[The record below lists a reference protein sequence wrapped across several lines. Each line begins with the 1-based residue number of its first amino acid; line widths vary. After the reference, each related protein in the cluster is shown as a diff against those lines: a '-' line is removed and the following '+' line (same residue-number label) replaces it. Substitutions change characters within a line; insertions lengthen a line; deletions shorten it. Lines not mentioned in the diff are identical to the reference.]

1 MHSASQVLQK
11 ASTINPDNWPIIVS
25 LAEVEQSLGH
35 AREATRAINVIRS
48 RLATD
53 DKPPA
58 NLQGRID
65 AVLKQ
70 ASDDK

>member
-1 MHSASQVLQK
+1 MHTASQVLQK

-35 AREATRAINVIRS
+35 SPEATRAINVIRS
-48 RLATD
+48 RLAAGE
-53 DKPPA
+53 KPPP
-58 NLQGRID
+58 NLQSQVD

-70 ASDDK
+70 ASDGQ